1 MRAISS
7 MATRALLADL
17 AAAARDAGLP
27 SVEIESVGGVDAEAR
42 VAAGE
47 QLDLVFLASG
57 ALARLAVG
65 GHVDEAT
72 VTPIALSQ
80 TAVAVPSDAVAT
92 ATATATATAPGGAA
106 FADAT
111 ALRAA
116 LRAAGRIGYS
126 TGPSGTALV
135 RLIEEWGLA
144 EELGGRL
151 VQARAGV
158 PVAASLAVGDVD
170 LGFQQLSELAGQ
182 PGVRILGVLPP
193 DCAIDTVFAG
203 AVAAASSHPG
213 PAAKVLAFFA
223 SMETRAIVEAH
234 SFEVP

>member
-92 ATATATATAPGGAA
+92 ATATAPGGAA

-158 PVAASLAVGDVD
+158 PVAASLAAGDVD

>member
-1 MRAISS
+1 

-72 VTPIALSQ
+72 VRPIALSQ
-80 TAVAVPSDAVAT
+80 TAVAVPSDAV
-92 ATATATATAPGGAA
+92 ATATATAPGGAA

>member
-1 MRAISS
+1 

-80 TAVAVPSDAVAT
+80 TAVAVPSDAV
-92 ATATATATAPGGAA
+92 ATATATAPGGAA

>member
-72 VTPIALSQ
+72 VTPLALSQ
-80 TAVAVPSDAVAT
+80 TAVAVPSDAV
-92 ATATATATAPGGAA
+92 ATATATAPGGAA

>member
-1 MRAISS
+1 

-92 ATATATATAPGGAA
+92 ATATAPGGAA

-158 PVAASLAVGDVD
+158 PVAASLAAGDVD
-170 LGFQQLSELAGQ
+170 LGFQQLSELAGY
-182 PGVRILGVLPP
+182 PGIGILGVLPP

>member
-17 AAAARDAGLP
+17 AAAACDAGLP

-80 TAVAVPSDAVAT
+80 TAVAVPSDAV
-92 ATATATATAPGGAA
+92 ATATATAPGGAA

>member
-57 ALARLAVG
+57 ALARLAIG

-72 VTPIALSQ
+72 VTPLALSQ
-80 TAVAVPSDAVAT
+80 TAVAVPSDAV
-92 ATATATATAPGGAA
+92 ATATATAPGGAA

>member
-1 MRAISS
+1 

-65 GHVDEAT
+65 GHVDDAT

-80 TAVAVPSDAVAT
+80 TAVAVPSDAV
-92 ATATATATAPGGAA
+92 ATATATAPGGAA

>member
-1 MRAISS
+1 

-92 ATATATATAPGGAA
+92 ATATAPGGAA

-158 PVAASLAVGDVD
+158 PVAASLAAGDVD
-170 LGFQQLSELAGQ
+170 LGFQQLSELAGY
-182 PGVRILGVLPP
+182 PGIRILGVLPP